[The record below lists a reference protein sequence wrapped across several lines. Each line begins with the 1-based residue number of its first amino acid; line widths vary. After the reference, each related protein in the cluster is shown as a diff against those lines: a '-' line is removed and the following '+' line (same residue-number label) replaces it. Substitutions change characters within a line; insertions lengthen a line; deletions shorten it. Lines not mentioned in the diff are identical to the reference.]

1 MKFASYVKDGRKG
14 LAVAAKDEQ
23 FRGLFLEELEYP
35 DLGSAIAAGPQAVA
49 ALAEALGRG
58 ESVHLSDVKVLPP
71 LASPEKII
79 CIGLNYVDHSNETG
93 FKPPEYPT
101 IFSRFNSSLIGHG
114 DPIVRPR
121 VSTQLDYEG
130 EVVVVIGKGGRNIP
144 KSSALEHVFGYS
156 LFNDASLRDYQTRS
170 PQWTIGKNFDG
181 TGAFG
186 PYIVTADELSAGA
199 KGIRLQTRLNGEVV
213 QDGNTDDLIFDVAT
227 LIATLSE
234 VLTLAPGDIIVS
246 GTPAGVGVARKPQL
260 WMKPGDV
267 CEVST
272 TGLGSLRNE
281 IVAE

>member
-1 MKFASYVKDGRKG
+1 MKFASYIKAGRKG
-14 LAVAAKDEQ
+14 LAVATTGEQ
-23 FRGLFLEELEYP
+23 FRGSFVDKLEYP
-35 DLGSAIAAGPQAVA
+35 DLQSAIAAGPQAVA
-49 ALAEALGRG
+49 SLAESLGRG
-58 ESVHLSDVKVLPP
+58 EEVHLGDVNLLPP
-71 LASPEKII
+71 IASPEKII

-101 IFSRFNSSLIGHG
+101 IFSRFNSSLIGSG
-114 DPIVRPR
+114 EPIVRPR

-130 EVVVVIGKGGRNIP
+130 EVVVVIGKGGRAIP

-186 PYIVTADELSAGA
+186 PYIVTADELAAGA

-227 LIATLSE
+227 LISTLSE
-234 VLTLAPGDIIVS
+234 VLTLSPGDIIVS

-267 CEVST
+267 CEVT
-272 TGLGSLRNE
+272 ADGLGSLINKILDE
-281 IVAE
+281 